1 MKLPFCKVVAREC
14 LRVSGCVLGN
24 HSWQPFLATKSERG
38 LPALRLPLRLLR
50 SGHGS
55 RRAQAGQALAETAL
69 FSTLVI
75 IMAFGL
81 LSWIPFH
88 RARTAATSAAYAC
101 AQFLSQSPNPDRAAW
116 NAYTIAQQTLDA
128 DWSATLGVSYR
139 VQVAPPNGTG
149 EPGRCAVSYS
159 VPVFFNGLLGLSN
172 PGWSS
177 EWFVSRSET
186 WKAKW

>member
-1 MKLPFCKVVAREC
+1 MKLPFLVAK
-14 LRVSGCVLGN
+14 N
-24 HSWQPFLATKSERG
+24 ATICKSER
-38 LPALRLPLRLLR
+38 
-50 SGHGS
+50 
-55 RRAQAGQALAETAL
+55 GQALAETAL

-101 AQFLSQSPNPDRAAW
+101 AQFLSQSPDPGRAAR
-116 NAYTIAQQTLDA
+116 NAYAIAQQTLDA
-128 DWSATLGVSYR
+128 DWSATLGVSYQ